1 MLVYPKAQTKWLWII
16 AAYLFLAGVG
26 GGAYLLGVAADLI
39 GGEQWTFLSKA
50 GIILGFPCVAIGAA
64 LLIFDLGT
72 PKNFWRAAMKPG
84 TSWMARGVIILSIF
98 MILGVIHIAFWIWP
112 FPNVLEGAEG
122 ARQILSIVGA
132 VFALAV
138 MIYTGLLLEASRP
151 IAFWGAAILPEL
163 FLVSALSTGL
173 MGVVLIGSIGGAAK
187 TTILT
192 FEKIYI
198 LLNVFEL
205 IALGFFM
212 QATHR
217 VTESR
222 ISAEL
227 VLRGAVVLVWRRDR
241 WPHCSPGARDS
252 GCDYSGGH
260 RGPDRGIYLC
270 PHRRT
275 VSEGSDPGRGRP
287 CATEGG
293 PFRVYADQRIT
304 CRLGY
309 VLHAV
314 M

>member
-227 VLRGAVVLVWRRDR
+227 VLRGAVAPLFWLGVVIVGLIVPLVLVILDVTIL
-241 WPHCSPGARDS
+241 
-252 GCDYSGGH
+252 GG
-260 RGPDRGIYLC
+260 
-270 PHRRT
+270 T
-275 VSEGSDPGRGRP
+275 VAPIAASICALIGGLFLREVILAGGVHAPLKAGRFEYML
-287 CATEGG
+287 TN
-293 PFRVYADQRIT
+293 V
-304 CRLGY
+304 
-309 VLHAV
+309 
-314 M
+314 